1 MCGEAFKVLFTALS
15 YKAIKAEATTDKF
28 EVAENEILIGMSAS
42 IKRQL
47 FFRLVYL

>member
-1 MCGEAFKVLFTALS
+1 MCGEAFKVIVTALS

-42 IKRQL
+42 IKGSC
-47 FFRLVYL
+47 F